1 MLVSRTNPSIEGAGG
16 LFETVAP
23 SRASRSNRSALY
35 EALTFSIV
43 LHGIAALGAL
53 LSNIWQ
59 VTFPT
64 ASPAYNVA
72 FILEATP
79 PPPPP
84 PPSPRPLEQKPEI
97 VTTRM
102 AMPAEVLAPNIIP
115 DEIPVVKPQVVPLNL
130 LASVKGV
137 VGGIDSG
144 ADQGLA
150 GGIAGGQ
157 AGGKIGGTI
166 GSVLAEPPDGR
177 VHIARD
183 MKLPMIPLSQVYP
196 SYPEDARV
204 RAWEDELVVRY
215 VIGKD
220 GRVKEVT
227 IISAPQRPLF
237 VEGTLRAI
245 RSWRFK
251 PMIKD
256 GAATEVV
263 HEMTVYYRLNQ
274 T

>member
-1 MLVSRTNPSIEGAGG
+1 M
-16 LFETVAP
+16 FETVAP
-23 SRASRSNRSALY
+23 TRASRSSRSALY

-43 LHGIAALGAL
+43 VHGLVAVGAL
-53 LSNIWQ
+53 ISNIWQ

-64 ASPAYNVA
+64 ASPAYTVA
-72 FILEATP
+72 FVLEATP

-84 PPSPRPLEQKPEI
+84 PPPPRPPEQKPEM
-97 VTTRM
+97 TTAKM
-102 AMPAEVLAPNIIP
+102 AMPADVLAPNIIP
-115 DEIPVVKPQVVPLNL
+115 DEIPVVKPQTRPINL
-130 LASVKGV
+130 LASAQGV
-137 VGGIDSG
+137 VGGIESG
-144 ADQGLA
+144 ADQGVI
-150 GGIAGGQ
+150 GGIVGGDV
-157 AGGKIGGTI
+157 GGKIGGTI
-166 GSVLAEPPDGR
+166 GGVLTELDGR

-183 MKLPMIPLSQVYP
+183 KKLPMVPLSQVYP
-196 SYPEDARV
+196 SYPEDARM

-227 IISAPQRPLF
+227 IIAAPQRPVF
-237 VEGTLRAI
+237 VDGTVRAI

-256 GAATEVV
+256 GEKTEVV
-263 HEMTVYYRLNQ
+263 HELTVYYRLNQ

>member
-1 MLVSRTNPSIEGAGG
+1 M
-16 LFETVAP
+16 FETVAP
-23 SRASRSNRSALY
+23 SRASQSDRSALY

-43 LHGIAALGAL
+43 VHGAVAVSALV
-53 LSNIWQ
+53 SNIWQ

-72 FILEATP
+72 FILEAAP

-84 PPSPRPLEQKPEI
+84 PAPPRPLEPKREMATKKI
-97 VTTRM
+97 V
-102 AMPAEVLAPNIIP
+102 MPADVLAPNVIP
-115 DEIPVVKPQVVPLNL
+115 DEIPVLKPQTVPLNL
-130 LASVKGV
+130 LASMTDVAGRLDSV
-137 VGGIDSG
+137 ADHGRIGGIRG
-144 ADQGLA
+144 GEA
-150 GGIAGGQ
+150 GGE
-157 AGGKIGGTI
+157 IGGTI
-166 GSVLAEPPDGR
+166 GGVVTEPPDGR

-183 MKLPMIPLSQVYP
+183 KKLPMIPLSQVYP
-196 SYPEDARV
+196 NYPEDARM

-227 IISAPQRPLF
+227 VISPPQRDVF
-237 VEGTLRAI
+237 VDGTLRAI

-251 PMIKD
+251 PMMKD
-256 GAATEVV
+256 GETSEVV